1 MECIL
6 TLAGFYCFT
15 IGFSFTYSHTH
26 TPIFTSFLR
35 SVTNNEGQGIK
46 PPTHGKSE
54 PPLEPQL
61 LQKKPTFPQKMTS
74 QLTSFSSS
82 FFLLSSSISFLR
94 SARWRARAS
103 MASERGRESERM
115 TRFSSVQSSDWSC
128 TRFFLTLFILNTNTS
143 ALMPTNV
150 ICSQVWLGLT

>member
-26 TPIFTSFLR
+26 PASRL
-35 SVTNNEGQGIK
+35 SWD
-46 PPTHGKSE
+46 
-54 PPLEPQL
+54 QL
-61 LQKKPTFPQKMTS
+61 QTMRGRESNHQPMGNQSHHLNHSCCCCCCKKKPTFPQKTTF

-103 MASERGRESERM
+103 MASERRRESERM
-115 TRFSSVQSSDWSC
+115 TSFSSVQSSDWSC
-128 TRFFLTLFILNTNTS
+128 TRFFLRLFILNTNTS
-143 ALMPTNV
+143 AQM
-150 ICSQVWLGLT
+150 